1 MRCYE
6 NKVGLRNTL
15 YEREKLKRAFE
26 IIDKSFTYGVKL
38 KRDPMS
44 EEEKLRL
51 IQAELVII
59 DRFDL
64 YKRAHL
70 LKHKKSKSIAGD
82 MAFDK
87 NPFVLDWDEAIA
99 LRKKK

>member
-1 MRCYE
+1 
-6 NKVGLRNTL
+6 
-15 YEREKLKRAFE
+15 
-26 IIDKSFTYGVKL
+26 
-38 KRDPMS
+38 
-44 EEEKLRL
+44 
-51 IQAELVII
+51 LVII

-64 YKRAHL
+64 YKRAHI
-70 LKHKKSKSIAGD
+70 LKNKKSKSIGGE